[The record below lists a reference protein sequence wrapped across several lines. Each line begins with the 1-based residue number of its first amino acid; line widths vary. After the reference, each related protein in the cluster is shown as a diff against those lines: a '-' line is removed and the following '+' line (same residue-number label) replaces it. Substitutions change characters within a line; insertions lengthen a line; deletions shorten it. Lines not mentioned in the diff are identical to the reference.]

1 MFKSEEKFTLLVLSS
16 HLSRLREPI
25 QAANLCIGAFY
36 PLTYDP
42 PHKPGSILFL
52 LVNRDFYKEG
62 ESIITREKKRNS
74 GTPSLLRSF
83 I

>member
-1 MFKSEEKFTLLVLSS
+1 MFKSEENFTLLVLSS

-25 QAANLCIGAFY
+25 QAANLCISAFY

-62 ESIITREKKRNS
+62 ELIILEKKKE
-74 GTPSLLRSF
+74 TVEHPLY
-83 I
+83 